1 VKSLTILALVTAQA
15 LAAPQPAFAA
25 DLQPD
30 LGVKGTTRMGAFA
43 GARVS
48 VPLGSKRQA
57 VRATLTAAPT
67 LHSLQSSGEQRMR
80 IGQGLELG
88 VDGKQTRFDLA
99 GRPVAGLVQGQSGPE
114 GERRNL
120 STIGAVAIG
129 VGVLLVGLYFLAES
143 CRKGEICGSE

>member
-15 LAAPQPAFAA
+15 LAAVQPAFAA

-30 LGVKGTTRMGAFA
+30 PGVKGTRMGAFA
-43 GARVS
+43 GARVR

-88 VDGKQTRFDLA
+88 VEGKQARFDLA
-99 GRPVAGLVQGQSGPE
+99 GRPASRLVQGQSGPE